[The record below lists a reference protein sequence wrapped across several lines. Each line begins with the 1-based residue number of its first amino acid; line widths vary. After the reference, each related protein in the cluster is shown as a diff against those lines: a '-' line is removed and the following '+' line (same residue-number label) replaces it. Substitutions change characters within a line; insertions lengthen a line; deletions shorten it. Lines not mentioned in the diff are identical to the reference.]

1 MAKREVVVNI
11 RVALLSVFLLLLSS
25 SAAAQFRSQADRESR
40 VSQGLYGGSG
50 SSFFFGLFDPARFQ
64 MRHSL
69 SFSYQTFGNQG
80 LSLGTYTNSMSYAF
94 AENLNARADISLS
107 YSPYNTFSGKGGG
120 SRNLGSIYLSRA
132 EINYRPFENMMVQI
146 QYRQFP
152 YGTFYSSPFFY
163 YGNPMFRDFN
173 D

>member
-1 MAKREVVVNI
+1 MRVVSLV
-11 RVALLSVFLLLLSS
+11 VFLFLFTF
-25 SAAAQFRSQADRESR
+25 SANAQFRSQVDEESR

-50 SSFFFGLFDPARFQ
+50 SSFFFGLFDPSRFN

-69 SFSYQTFGNQG
+69 SFSYHSFGDQG
-80 LSLGTYTNSMSYAF
+80 VSLGTYTNSMSYAF
-94 AENLNARADISLS
+94 AENLHARADVSLS
-107 YSPYNTFSGKGGG
+107 YSPYNTFSKSGRG
-120 SRNLGSIYLSRA
+120 SNNFGSIYLSRA

-163 YGNPMFRDFN
+163 YSNPMFRDFN

>member
-1 MAKREVVVNI
+1 MVKRASILNI
-11 RVALLSVFLLLLSS
+11 RVLSLLISLYLLP
-25 SAAAQFRSQADRESR
+25 AIADAQFRSQADQESR

-80 LSLGTYTNSMSYAF
+80 VSLGTYTNSMSYAF
-94 AENLNARADISLS
+94 AENLNARADVSLS
-107 YSPYNTFSGKGGG
+107 YSPYNTFSKGGG
-120 SRNLGSIYLSRA
+120 GSNNFGSIYLSRA
-132 EINYRPFENMMVQI
+132 EINYRPFENMTVQI

-163 YGNPMFRDFN
+163 YSNPMFRDFN

>member
-1 MAKREVVVNI
+1 MVIRGSNLNI
-11 RVALLSVFLLLLSS
+11 RVLSLVISLYLLPSL
-25 SAAAQFRSQADRESR
+25 ADAQFRSQADQESR

-69 SFSYQTFGNQG
+69 SFSYHTFGNQG
-80 LSLGTYTNSMSYAF
+80 VSLGTYTNSMSYAF
-94 AENLNARADISLS
+94 ADNLNARADVSLS
-107 YSPYNTFSGKGGG
+107 YSPYNTFSKGGG
-120 SRNLGSIYLSRA
+120 SNSFGSIYLSRA
-132 EINYRPFENMMVQI
+132 EINYRPFKNMAVHI

-163 YGNPMFRDFN
+163 YSNPMFRDFN